1 MSIKKKDGERI
12 KKENAWQSSGQRR
25 RHREGIGHGQTVRNL
40 MVLEESVIEGRKV
53 FVNTLKYIRKGSE
66 FQLSGWFRRI
76 VDDVVAD
83 HSHHP
88 DQENPFCRGSS

>member
-1 MSIKKKDGERI
+1 
-12 KKENAWQSSGQRR
+12 
-25 RHREGIGHGQTVRNL
+25 
-40 MVLEESVIEGRKV
+40 MVLEEGVIEGRKV

-76 VDDVVAD
+76 VADVDAD

-88 DQENPFCRGSS
+88 DQEKSLLSRVVLNIGCAVEVSAVELVPSAL